1 MTINAAILIL
11 TQNTVERKIYLKTS
25 LYFLFKNFNHMY
37 KYPIIILHEGDYKER
52 DIQEILGGIR
62 GDYKNLVT
70 FKIID
75 KEDFELP
82 NYIDKDKLEKSINS
96 QIVPYWRN
104 TKYRLMCNFWLNH
117 FTKYCDNYDYVM
129 RLDDDSIIEETI
141 NQDLFKLCKEK
152 DTIYMS
158 NIVHVD
164 CGICNYGM
172 KELFLELFPEK
183 KNKID
188 ALFVKTDINKNNTFY
203 NKFVDLYK
211 IINDNKEI
219 TDNIE
224 INMPIMYYNN
234 FFITNTAFWKRTDVI
249 KTINH
254 INKSGNIFYY
264 RYGDAP
270 LQTIIL
276 SLFESDKIVR
286 TVFKYS
292 KRMQRECFIDL
303 NNNINQYMPKDYINS
318 TCILTK
324 ND

>member
-11 TQNTVERKIYLKTS
+11 TQNTIERKIYLKTS
-25 LYFLFKNFNHMY
+25 LYFLFKNFNDIY

-52 DIQEILGGIR
+52 DIQEILAGIR

-70 FKIID
+70 FKTID
-75 KEDFELP
+75 PEDFELP
-82 NYIDKDKLEKSINS
+82 KYIDNDKLNKSIDT

-104 TKYRLMCNFWLNH
+104 IKYRLMCNFWLNH
-117 FTKYCDNYDYVM
+117 FTKYCDSYEYVM

-141 NQDLFKLCKEK
+141 NNDLFKLCKEK

-158 NIVHVD
+158 NIVHID

-183 KNKID
+183 KD
-188 ALFVKTDINKNNTFY
+188 LLDTLFVKTEIEKNNVFY
-203 NKFVDLYK
+203 NKFKNLYQ
-211 IINDNKEI
+211 IINNKTIE
-219 TDNIE
+219 NKIE
-224 INMPIMYYNN
+224 INMPMMYYNN
-234 FFITNTAFWKRTDVI
+234 FFITNTAFWKRDDV
-249 KTINH
+249 KETINH

-276 SLFESDKIVR
+276 SLFANDKIVR

-303 NNNINQYMPKDYINS
+303 NNNINQYMPKEYTNS
-318 TCILTK
+318 TCIFDK
-324 ND
+324 K